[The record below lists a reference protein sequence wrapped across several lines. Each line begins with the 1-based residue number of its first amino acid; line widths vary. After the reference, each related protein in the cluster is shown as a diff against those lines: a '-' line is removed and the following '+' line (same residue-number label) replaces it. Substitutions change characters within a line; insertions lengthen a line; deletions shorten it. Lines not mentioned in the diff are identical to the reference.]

1 MMARMSGK
9 VAVITGGAN
18 GLGKASALRF
28 TEEDAKGIVVADMLE
43 DAGLETVS
51 MIEKA
56 GGKAI
61 FVSLD
66 AVNRLN
72 NEEMIEAAITE
83 FGSIDVLVTAAGIT
97 HQNYLSGDR
106 EAEVKMAIKRAQE
119 IENPAQQFVDGS
131 LEEWQKVLD
140 VNLTGTYFAI
150 QAAASAMIEQN
161 RGGSIITLASIASK
175 HPDAGP
181 TPYVVSKAG
190 VWMLTKKAARELSPA
205 NIRVNAIGPGFIE
218 THMTTIFEIAPPERV
233 EETLKSVP
241 MGRRG
246 LPIEIANTALFLASD
261 ESSYMT
267 GEILHPDGGY
277 FTD

>member
-1 MMARMSGK
+1 MARMSGK

-28 TEEDAKGIVVADMLE
+28 TEEDAKGIVIADMLE
-43 DAGLETVS
+43 DAGLETVNI
-51 MIEKA
+51 IEKA
-56 GGKAI
+56 GGKGI

-97 HQNYLSGDR
+97 HQDYLSGDR

>member
-1 MMARMSGK
+1 MSRMSGK

-18 GLGKASALRF
+18 GLGKATALRF
-28 TEEDAKGIVVADMLE
+28 VQEGAEGIVIADMLE
-43 DAGLETVS
+43 EAGLETVQ
-51 MIEKA
+51 MLRDA
-56 GGKAI
+56 GGKAVY
-61 FVSLD
+61 VSLD
-66 AVNRLN
+66 AVNRIE
-72 NEEMIEAAITE
+72 NEEMIDAAVTE

-97 HQNYLSGDR
+97 HQDYLSGDR

-119 IENPAQQFVDGS
+119 IENPAQGFVEGS
-131 LEEWQKVLD
+131 LEEWQKVID
-140 VNLTGTYFAI
+140 VNLTGTYFAL
-150 QAAASAMIEQN
+150 QAAASVMIDQGN
-161 RGGSIITLASIASK
+161 GGSIITLASIASK

-190 VWMLTKKAARELSPA
+190 VWMLTKKAARELAPA
-205 NIRVNAIGPGFIE
+205 KIRVNAIGPGFIE
-218 THMTTIFEIAPPERV
+218 THMTTIFEISPPERV
-233 EETLKSVP
+233 EEGFRGGP

-246 LPIEIANTALFLASD
+246 LRVEIANTALFLASD

>member
-1 MMARMSGK
+1 MARMSGK

-28 TEEDAKGIVVADMLE
+28 TEEDAKGIVIADMLE

-51 MIEKA
+51 MIKDA

-61 FVSLD
+61 FVNLD
-66 AVNRLN
+66 AVNRVN
-72 NEEMIEAAITE
+72 NQEMIEASVTE

-97 HQNYLSGDR
+97 HQDYLSGDR

-131 LEEWQKVLD
+131 LEEWQKVID
-140 VNLTGTYFAI
+140 VNLTGTYFAL
-150 QAAASAMIEQN
+150 QAAASTMIEQGK
-161 RGGSIITLASIASK
+161 GGSIITLASIAAK

-190 VWMLTKKAARELSPA
+190 VWMLTKKAARELAPE

>member
-1 MMARMSGK
+1 MSRMSGK

-18 GLGKASALRF
+18 GLGRATALRF
-28 TEEDAKGIVVADMLE
+28 AQEGAKGIVIADMIE
-43 DAGLETVS
+43 EAGLETVK
-51 MIEKA
+51 IVQNA
-56 GGKAI
+56 GGKATY
-61 FVSLD
+61 VSLD
-66 AVNRLN
+66 AINRLEN
-72 NEEMIEAAITE
+72 QEMIDVALTE
-83 FGSIDVLVTAAGIT
+83 FGSVDVLVTAAGIT
-97 HQNYLSGDR
+97 HQDYLSGDK

-119 IENPAQQFVDGS
+119 IENPAQGFIDGS
-131 LEEWQKVLD
+131 LEEWQKVID
-140 VNLTGTYFAI
+140 VNLTGTYFAL
-150 QAAASAMIEQN
+150 QAAAAAMIEQGK
-161 RGGSIITLASIASK
+161 GGSIITLASIAAK

-190 VWMLTKKAARELSPA
+190 VWMLTKKAARELAPE

-246 LPIEIANTALFLASD
+246 LPIEVANTALFLASD

-277 FTD
+277 LTD

>member
-1 MMARMSGK
+1 MVES
-9 VAVITGGAN
+9 AV
-18 GLGKASALRF
+18 
-28 TEEDAKGIVVADMLE
+28 
-43 DAGLETVS
+43 
-51 MIEKA
+51 
-56 GGKAI
+56 
-61 FVSLD
+61 
-66 AVNRLN
+66 
-72 NEEMIEAAITE
+72 TE

-97 HQNYLSGDR
+97 HQDYLSGDR

-131 LEEWQKVLD
+131 LEEWQKVID
-140 VNLTGTYFAI
+140 VNLTGTYFAL
-150 QAAASAMIEQN
+150 QAAASIMIEQGK
-161 RGGSIITLASIASK
+161 GGSIITLASIAAK

-190 VWMLTKKAARELSPA
+190 VWMLTKKAARELAPE

-246 LPIEIANTALFLASD
+246 LPIEVANTALFLASD
-261 ESSYMT
+261 ESSYIT

>member
-1 MMARMSGK
+1 MARMSGK

-18 GLGKASALRF
+18 GLGRATALRF
-28 TEEDAKGIVVADMLE
+28 VQEKAKGIVVADMLE
-43 DAGLETVS
+43 EAGLETVQLL
-51 MIEKA
+51 KDA
-56 GGKAI
+56 GGKAVY
-61 FVSLD
+61 VSLD
-66 AVNRLN
+66 AVNRREN
-72 NEEMIEAAITE
+72 QSMIEAALTE
-83 FGSIDVLVTAAGIT
+83 FGSVDVLVTAAGIT
-97 HQNYLSGDR
+97 HQDYLSGDK

-119 IENPAQQFVDGS
+119 IENPAQGFIDGS
-131 LEEWQKVLD
+131 LEEWQKVID
-140 VNLTGTYFAI
+140 VNLTGTYFAL
-150 QAAASAMIEQN
+150 QAAAAAMIEQGK
-161 RGGSIITLASIASK
+161 GGSIITLASIAAK

-190 VWMLTKKAARELSPA
+190 VWMLTKKAARELAPE

-218 THMTTIFEIAPPERV
+218 THMTTIFEIAPPQRV

>member
-1 MMARMSGK
+1 MSRMNGK

-18 GLGKASALRF
+18 GLGKATALRF
-28 TEEDAKGIVVADMLE
+28 VQEGAKGIVIADMLE
-43 DAGLETVS
+43 EAGLETVQ
-51 MIEKA
+51 MLRDA
-56 GGKAI
+56 GGKAVYT
-61 FVSLD
+61 FLD
-66 AVNRLN
+66 AVNRLE
-72 NEEMIEAAITE
+72 NEEMIDAAVTE

-97 HQNYLSGDR
+97 HQDYLSGDR

-119 IENPAQQFVDGS
+119 IENPAQGFVEGS
-131 LEEWQKVLD
+131 LEEWQKVID
-140 VNLTGTYFAI
+140 VNLTGTYFAL
-150 QAAASAMIEQN
+150 QAAASVMINQGK
-161 RGGSIITLASIASK
+161 GGSIITLASIASK

-190 VWMLTKKAARELSPA
+190 VWMLTKKAARELAPA
-205 NIRVNAIGPGFIE
+205 KIRVNAIGPGFIE
-218 THMTTIFEIAPPERV
+218 THMTTIFEISPPERV
-233 EETLKSVP
+233 EEVFKSVP

-246 LPIEIANTALFLASD
+246 LPLEIANTALFLASD

>member
-1 MMARMSGK
+1 MGRMSGK

-18 GLGKASALRF
+18 GIGRASALRF
-28 TEEDAKGIVVADMLE
+28 TEEGAKGIIIADMLQE
-43 DAGLETVS
+43 AGLETVK
-51 MIEKA
+51 MVTEI
-56 GGKAI
+56 GGKALY
-61 FVSLD
+61 VSLD
-66 AVNRLN
+66 AVNRIDN
-72 NEEMIEAAITE
+72 QTMVEMAVTE
-83 FGSIDVLVTAAGIT
+83 YGSIDVLVTAAGIT
-97 HQNYLSGDR
+97 HQDYLSGDR
-106 EAEVKMAIKRAQE
+106 EAEVKMAMRRAQE
-119 IENPAQQFVDGS
+119 IENPAQHFVEAS

-150 QAAASAMIEQN
+150 QSAAAKMIEQKS
-161 RGGSIITLASIASK
+161 GGSIITLASIASK

-190 VWMLTKKAARELSPA
+190 VWMLTKKAARELAPA

-218 THMTTIFEIAPPERV
+218 THMTTVFELASTERV
-233 EETLKSVP
+233 EEVMKSVP

-246 LPIEIANTALFLASD
+246 LPVEIANTALFLACD

-277 FTD
+277 FTE

>member
-1 MMARMSGK
+1 MARMNEK

-18 GLGKASALRF
+18 GLGRATALRF
-28 TEEDAKGIVVADMLE
+28 VQEKAKGIVVADMLE
-43 DAGLETVS
+43 EAGLETVQLL
-51 MIEKA
+51 KDA
-56 GGKAI
+56 GGKAVY
-61 FVSLD
+61 VSLD
-66 AVNRLN
+66 AVNRREN
-72 NEEMIEAAITE
+72 QSMIEAALTE
-83 FGSIDVLVTAAGIT
+83 FGSVDVLVTAAGIT
-97 HQNYLSGDR
+97 HQDYLSGDK

-119 IENPAQQFVDGS
+119 IENPAQGFIDGS
-131 LEEWQKVLD
+131 LEEWQKVID
-140 VNLTGTYFAI
+140 VNLTGTYFAL
-150 QAAASAMIEQN
+150 QAAAAAMIEQGK
-161 RGGSIITLASIASK
+161 GGSIITLASIAAK

-190 VWMLTKKAARELSPA
+190 VWMLTKKAAPE

-246 LPIEIANTALFLASD
+246 LPIEVANTALFLASD

>member
-1 MMARMSGK
+1 MSRMSGK

-18 GLGKASALRF
+18 GLGRATALRF
-28 TEEDAKGIVVADMLE
+28 VQEKAKGIIVADMLE
-43 DAGLETVS
+43 EAGLETVQLL
-51 MIEKA
+51 KDA
-56 GGKAI
+56 GGKAVY
-61 FVSLD
+61 VSLD
-66 AVNRLN
+66 AVNRREN
-72 NEEMIEAAITE
+72 QSMIEAALTE
-83 FGSIDVLVTAAGIT
+83 FGSVDVLVTAAGIT
-97 HQNYLSGDR
+97 HQDYLSGDK

-119 IENPAQQFVDGS
+119 IENPAQGFIDGS
-131 LEEWQKVLD
+131 LEEWQKVID
-140 VNLTGTYFAI
+140 VNLTGTYFAL
-150 QAAASAMIEQN
+150 QAAAAAMIEQGK
-161 RGGSIITLASIASK
+161 GGSIITLASIAAK

-190 VWMLTKKAARELSPA
+190 VWMLTKKAARALAPE

-246 LPIEIANTALFLASD
+246 LPIEVANTALFLASD

>member
-1 MMARMSGK
+1 MARMSGK

-18 GLGKASALRF
+18 GLGRATALRF
-28 TEEDAKGIVVADMLE
+28 VQEKAKGIVVADMLE
-43 DAGLETVS
+43 EAGLETVQLL
-51 MIEKA
+51 KDA
-56 GGKAI
+56 GGKAVY
-61 FVSLD
+61 VSLD
-66 AVNRLN
+66 AVNRREN
-72 NEEMIEAAITE
+72 QSMIEAALTE
-83 FGSIDVLVTAAGIT
+83 FGSVDVLVTAAGIT
-97 HQNYLSGDR
+97 HQDYLSGDK

-119 IENPAQQFVDGS
+119 IENPAQGFIDGS
-131 LEEWQKVLD
+131 LEEWQKVID
-140 VNLTGTYFAI
+140 VNLTGTYFAL
-150 QAAASAMIEQN
+150 QAAAAAMIEQGT
-161 RGGSIITLASIASK
+161 GGSIITLASIAAK

-190 VWMLTKKAARELSPA
+190 VWMLTKKAARELAPE

-246 LPIEIANTALFLASD
+246 LPIEVANTALFLAYD

-267 GEILHPDGGY
+267 GQILHPDGGY

>member
-1 MMARMSGK
+1 MSRMSEK

-18 GLGKASALRF
+18 GLGRATALRF
-28 TEEDAKGIVVADMLE
+28 AQEGAKGIVIADMLE
-43 DAGLETVS
+43 ESGLETVK
-51 MIEKA
+51 MVQNA
-56 GGKAI
+56 GGKATY
-61 FVSLD
+61 VSLD
-66 AVNRLN
+66 AVNRLEN
-72 NEEMIEAAITE
+72 QEMIDVALAE
-83 FGSIDVLVTAAGIT
+83 FGSVDVLVTAAGVT
-97 HQNYLSGDR
+97 HQDYLSGDR
-106 EAEVKMAIKRAQE
+106 EAEVKMAVKRAQE
-119 IENPAQQFVDGS
+119 IENPVQAFVDGS

-140 VNLTGTYFAI
+140 VNLTGTYFAL
-150 QAAASAMIEQN
+150 QSAAAVMAEQN
-161 RGGSIITLASIASK
+161 KGGSIITLASIAAK

-190 VWMLTKKAARELSPA
+190 VWMLTKKAARELAPA

-233 EETLKSVP
+233 EEALKSVP

-246 LPIEIANTALFLASD
+246 LPVEVANTALFLASD

-277 FTD
+277 FTE

>member
-1 MMARMSGK
+1 MARMSGK

-18 GLGKASALRF
+18 GLGRATALRF
-28 TEEDAKGIVVADMLE
+28 VQEKAKGIVVADMLE
-43 DAGLETVS
+43 AAGLETVQLL
-51 MIEKA
+51 KDA
-56 GGKAI
+56 GGKAVY
-61 FVSLD
+61 VSLD
-66 AVNRLN
+66 AVNRREN
-72 NEEMIEAAITE
+72 QSMIEAALTE
-83 FGSIDVLVTAAGIT
+83 FGSVDVLVTAAGIT
-97 HQNYLSGDR
+97 HQDYLSGDK

-119 IENPAQQFVDGS
+119 IENPAQGFIDGS
-131 LEEWQKVLD
+131 LEEWQKVID
-140 VNLTGTYFAI
+140 VNLTGTYFAL
-150 QAAASAMIEQN
+150 QAAAAAMIEQGK
-161 RGGSIITLASIASK
+161 GGSIITLASIAAK

-190 VWMLTKKAARELSPA
+190 VWMLTKKAARQLATE
-205 NIRVNAIGPGFIE
+205 NIRVNAIGPGFIQ

-246 LPIEIANTALFLASD
+246 LPIEVANTALFLASD

>member
-1 MMARMSGK
+1 MFFNN
-9 VAVITGGAN
+9 AN
-18 GLGKASALRF
+18 
-28 TEEDAKGIVVADMLE
+28 
-43 DAGLETVS
+43 
-51 MIEKA
+51 
-56 GGKAI
+56 
-61 FVSLD
+61 
-66 AVNRLN
+66 
-72 NEEMIEAAITE
+72 AAC
-83 FGSIDVLVTAAGIT
+83 DDPP
-97 HQNYLSGDR
+97 GDG
-106 EAEVKMAIKRAQE
+106 
-119 IENPAQQFVDGS
+119 VDYEGCAFS
-131 LEEWQKVLD
+131 DEQ
-140 VNLTGTYFAI
+140 NLTGTYFAL
-150 QAAASAMIEQN
+150 QAGASAMIEQGK
-161 RGGSIITLASIASK
+161 GGSIITLASIASK

-190 VWMLTKKAARELSPA
+190 VWMLTKKAARELAPV

-246 LPIEIANTALFLASD
+246 LPIEVANTALFLASD

>member
-1 MMARMSGK
+1 MARMSGK